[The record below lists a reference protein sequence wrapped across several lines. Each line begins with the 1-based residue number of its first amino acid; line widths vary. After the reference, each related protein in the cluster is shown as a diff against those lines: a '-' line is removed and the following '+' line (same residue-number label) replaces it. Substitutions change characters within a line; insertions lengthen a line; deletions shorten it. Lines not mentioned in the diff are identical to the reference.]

1 MRVKIVL
8 LLAGITAILFF
19 LLQKDSG
26 NIVRIKIGDE
36 IFTVRVA
43 ETQSARERG
52 LSGTRALA
60 PTDGMLFEFPT
71 NALHSIW
78 MKDMLIPI
86 DIVWLSDEFLV
97 VDIRE
102 NVSPDT
108 FPAIFTPKLSA
119 RFVVELSAG
128 AVKAFNIKEGSRAE
142 IFAE

>member
-60 PTDGMLFEFPT
+60 PTAGMLFEFPT

-102 NVSPDT
+102 NVSPDS
-108 FPAIFTPKLSA
+108 F
-119 RFVVELSAG
+119 
-128 AVKAFNIKEGSRAE
+128 
-142 IFAE
+142 

>member
-1 MRVKIVL
+1 MRVKIILLFVITAVL
-8 LLAGITAILFF
+8 LSFIL
-19 LLQKDSG
+19 QNDTK
-26 NIVRIKIGDE
+26 NIVRMKIGDGM
-36 IFTVRVA
+36 FTVRVA
-43 ETQSARERG
+43 KTHGERERG
-52 LSGTRALA
+52 LSGTPALA
-60 PTDGMLFEFPT
+60 PTEGMLFEFPT

-102 NVSPDT
+102 NVSPDS

>member
-26 NIVRIKIGDE
+26 NIVRMKIGDE

-43 ETQSARERG
+43 ETQSERERG
-52 LSGTRALA
+52 LSGTPALA
-60 PTDGMLFEFPT
+60 QSEGMLFEFPQ
-71 NALHSIW
+71 NGLHAIW

-86 DIVWLSDEFLV
+86 DIVWLSDALSV
-97 VDIRE
+97 IDLRE
-102 NVSPDT
+102 NVSPDS
-108 FPAIFTPKLSA
+108 FPQIFTPKSPA
-119 RFVVELSAG
+119 SFVVELAAG
-128 AVKAFNIKEGSRAE
+128 AVKAFSIKEGSRVE